1 MTKVLKVIPLLLAL
15 VLLASVPAVIS
26 AKTENSSGALRTT
39 VGQVAP
45 SVSATASPGAQVRL
59 NSPVSVTVT
68 FSEPVS
74 GFTVDDITVVN
85 GTASSFSGSDG
96 DAVYTFDVT
105 PNSLGEVTVDIAAGV
120 ATDSDGAG
128 NTPAPRL
135 SLGIPYDFDG
145 NGGISRAETIAA
157 IRDYFGGNIT
167 RAQAIAVIRLYFSAP
182 TGPGPG
188 PSDDCIQTVSSDG
201 TLNGQWASG
210 CDSETRSG
218 SHARYYTFTLDA
230 SSQVTIRLESSAA
243 NTHLYLRREDATSG
257 TALHEND
264 DHEGSISV
272 SQIQETLAA
281 DTYTVEATTYAAG
294 STGSFTLSISG
305 LSGTTP
311 TDPALLRYAAEKA
324 GGPGAI
330 YVGDINQLVGP
341 VVGPVPGDRYSR
353 SSLGDDDGM
362 VPLYALQDHLWL
374 YESDY
379 YQSLIERANL
389 RKPTGLTSTGESIEV
404 QHVCINTSLLPCR
417 LIELYWAPNLE
428 ARTNGQLKLVVSSFP
443 ELGLNGPDTLQLVS
457 DGTLSMANIYH
468 GYVVGKLPAIEVQ
481 SLWGIYPDWETMYLS
496 LTDMHPQLE
505 AMVAEETGG
514 GIIVNH
520 NWYSGN
526 DQFLFTRKALR
537 TLADFEGLK
546 TRSHSQALSDWIR
559 GMGAEARFVAFS
571 EVYTALERGI
581 LDAGV
586 TGATPGY
593 GQRWYEVAGY
603 LNGPLRGLLSS
614 NNVINADVWD
624 EIPADLQQIF
634 IEEGAKAEL
643 EQLRL
648 TSIQNVIGVQKNI
661 DAGMTLVEFSP
672 ELAEHSFDVAVV
684 EHVIPGWLNRVGY
697 PGKGDNAVATFNEH
711 VGPYVG
717 LRIESDGSVGQVPV
731 IQGPHSEN
739 TRGDCAP
746 APAAEGATTGSWTS
760 FCTSVNRSGSYVR
773 YYTFTTGTRS
783 NVTVTLESSDAD
795 TYLYLLQGKGAYGT
809 VLHENND
816 HSGTDSQIEEIL
828 DPGSYTVEATT
839 YSSGVPGDFTLTITV
854 SDADEPE
861 MVTLP
866 TDPALL
872 RYAAEKAGGPGAIYV
887 DDINQ
892 LVGPAPGDRH
902 SRSSLGD
909 DNGMVP
915 LYALQDHLWLYESDY
930 YQSLIERANLRKPTG
945 LTSTGESIEVQ
956 HACVNPSL
964 LPCRLIELYWAPNLE
979 ARTNGQLKLVVS
991 SFPELGVAGS
1001 DTLQLVSDGTLSMAD
1016 IYPGY
1021 VAGKLPAFE
1030 VQSLWGIYPDW
1041 ETMYLSL
1048 TGMHPQLEAMV
1059 AEATGGGIIVN
1070 HNWYSGNDQF
1080 LFSKKALRTLADFE
1094 GLKTRSHS
1102 AALSDWIQGMGAEA
1116 RFVFFTEVYTAL
1128 ERGILDAG
1136 VTGATPGYG
1145 QRWYEVSRY
1154 LNGPLRGLLSSNN
1167 VINADVWDEIPA
1179 DLQQIFIEE
1188 GAKAELEQ
1196 LRLTSI
1202 QNVIGV
1208 QRIIDAG
1215 MTLVEFSPELAE
1227 HSFDVAVIEH
1237 VIPGWLN
1244 RVGYPGQGD
1253 NAVATFN
1260 EHVGPYVGLRIESDG
1275 SVAQVP
1281 ISQGPHAGNTMEQV
1295 LTR

>member
-1 MTKVLKVIPLLLAL
+1 MTKVLKVIPLLVAL
-15 VLLASVPAVIS
+15 VLLATIPAIASAETKSSVDGSRIMAQQGP
-26 AKTENSSGALRTT
+26 
-39 VGQVAP
+39 P
-45 SVSATASPGAQVRL
+45 SVSMSVSPDAKMNVRL
-59 NSPVSVTVT
+59 NLPVSVTAM

-74 GFTVDDITVVN
+74 GFTLSDISVVN
-85 GTASSFSGSDG
+85 GTASNLSGSDG
-96 DAVYTFDVT
+96 DAAYTFDVT
-105 PNSLGEVTVDIAAGV
+105 PTSLGEVTVDIAADV
-120 ATDSDGAG
+120 ATDGEG
-128 NTPAPRL
+128 NPNSAAPQL

-145 NGGISRAETIAA
+145 TGGISRAETIAA
-157 IRDYFGGNIT
+157 IRDYFDGNIN
-167 RAQAIAVIRLYFSAP
+167 RGQAIAVIRFYFSPPAEP
-182 TGPGPG
+182 EPGI
-188 PSDDCIQTVSSDG
+188 SDDCIQTVSSDG

-230 SSQVTIRLESSAA
+230 SSEVTVRLESSAA
-243 NTHLYLRREDATSG
+243 NAHLYLRRGDATSG

-264 DHEGSISV
+264 DHGGSTRV

-281 DTYTVEATTYAAG
+281 GSYTVEATTYSAG
-294 STGSFTLSISG
+294 ATGAFTLTISG
-305 LSGTTP
+305 LSGATP
-311 TDPALLRYAAEKA
+311 TDPALLRYAADNA

-341 VVGPVPGDRYSR
+341 APDNDPW
-353 SSLGDDDGM
+353 LGDDDGM
-362 VPLYALQDHLWL
+362 VPLHALQDHLWL
-374 YESDY
+374 YESSY
-379 YQSLIERANL
+379 YRSLLDRANL
-389 RKPTGLTSTGESIEV
+389 TGPTPLTSTGESIEI
-404 QHVCINTSLLPCR
+404 QHTCISRSLVPCR

-428 ARTNGQLKLVVSSFP
+428 ARTNGQLKLEVSSLP
-443 ELGLNGPDTLQLVS
+443 ELGVAGPDALQLVS
-457 DGTLSMANIYH
+457 DGTLAMADIYP
-468 GYVVGKLPAIEVQ
+468 GYVAGGLPAIDAQ
-481 SLWGIYPDWETMYLS
+481 SLWGIYPDWETIYLS

-505 AMVAEETGG
+505 AMVAEETRGG

-526 DQFLFTRKALR
+526 DQFLFSQRALR
-537 TLADFEGLK
+537 TLANFEGLK
-546 TRSHSQALSDWIR
+546 THSHSPALSDWIR
-559 GMGAEARFVAFS
+559 GMGAEAQVRGFF

-586 TGATPGY
+586 GGATSGH
-593 GQRWYEVAGY
+593 GQRWYEVTDY
-603 LNGPLRGLLSS
+603 LNGPLRSLLST
-614 NNVINADVWD
+614 NNVINADVWND
-624 EIPADLQQIF
+624 IPADLQQIF

-648 TSIQNVIGVQKNI
+648 TSIQNVIGVERNI
-661 DAGMTLVEFSP
+661 DAGMTRVEFSP
-672 ELAEHSFDVAVV
+672 ELAEHSFDVAVI
-684 EHVIPGWLNRVGY
+684 EHVIPGWLNRLGY
-697 PGKGDNAVATFNEH
+697 PGQGDNAVSMFNEH

-717 LRIESDGSVGQVPV
+717 LRIKSDGSVGQVPI

-746 APAAEGATTGSWTS
+746 APAAEGATTGSWTN

-773 YYTFTTGTRS
+773 YYTFTTGTWS

-828 DPGSYTVEATT
+828 EPGSYTVEAAT

-861 MVTLP
+861 MVTLS
-866 TDPALL
+866 ALAQ
-872 RYAAEKAGGPGAIYV
+872 YAAEKAGGPGAIYV
-887 DDINQ
+887 GDINQ
-892 LVGPAPGDRH
+892 LVGPAPAAARH
-902 SRSSLGD
+902 SRSLGD

-915 LYALQDHLWLYESDY
+915 LEALQDHLWLYESDY
-930 YQSLIERANLRKPTG
+930 YQSLIERANLRDPTG

-956 HACVNPSL
+956 HACINRSL

-991 SFPELGVAGS
+991 SFSELRLAGP

-1016 IYPGY
+1016 IYHGY
-1021 VAGKLPAFE
+1021 VAGDLPAFE

-1041 ETMYLSL
+1041 ETLYLSL
-1048 TGMHPQLEAMV
+1048 TDMHPRLEAMV

-1070 HNWYSGNDQF
+1070 HNWYSGDDQF
-1080 LFSKKALRTLADFE
+1080 LFTKDPLRTLADFE

-1102 AALSDWIQGMGAEA
+1102 QALSDWISGMGGEA
-1116 RFVFFTEVYTAL
+1116 QLMAFAEVYTAL
-1128 ERGILDAG
+1128 ERGIIDAG
-1136 VTGATPGYG
+1136 VSGATSGYG
-1145 QRWYEVSRY
+1145 QRWFEVANY
-1154 LNGPLRGLLSSNN
+1154 LNGPLRSLLSSNN
-1167 VINADVWDEIPA
+1167 VINADVWDAIPA

-1208 QRIIDAG
+1208 ERIIEAG

-1275 SVAQVP
+1275 SVGQVP
-1281 ISQGPHAGNTMEQV
+1281 IIQGPHSGNTMEQV